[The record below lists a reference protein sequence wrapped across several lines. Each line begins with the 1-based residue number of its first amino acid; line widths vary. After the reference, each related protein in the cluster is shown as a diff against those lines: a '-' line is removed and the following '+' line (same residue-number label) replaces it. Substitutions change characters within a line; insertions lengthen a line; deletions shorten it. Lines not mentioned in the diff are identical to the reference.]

1 MIEHAGGKAQEGEE
15 GSHLI
20 VVATQAA
27 HLWQEVKDT
36 VHNADTQVKGE
47 FSLFASA

>member
-27 HLWQEVKDT
+27 HLWQEVKT
-36 VHNADTQVKGE
+36 PSTTQIRR
-47 FSLFASA
+47 